1 MRSRLR
7 LSTGARRLPRARSAS
22 ERAAPPAQVFG
33 QPLLPATALLEGGG
47 AAAAMLLDAR
57 GVAGGAAAARPA
69 LLAAAIPA
77 PMRIGAGGVAVLETS
92 VALAPGASP
101 AAVSMRSLQLG
112 SARPALHLAARVAA
126 CGAHA
131 PASVARPGPG
141 RAARSA
147 ALSGLLPGG
156 AGGAR
161 AEPSALGGLA
171 AAGPAHEEGS
181 GFWAHP
187 AASDACL
194 HLGASLGA
202 AAAARRARAAGLG
215 GGGAAAHDAGV
226 RVPTALEAALAPS
239 ACAAGSAAWAAVGC
253 IAALRGGA
261 ALSSYAVRSA
271 LGARSTLTLAG
282 VRAAPMAPR
291 TAAAAAVAAPAG
303 AAAPG
308 MVYALEWRTTAPVT
322 AALPSARAPP
332 HHPLVA
338 AWRLEPASG
347 LPAATL
353 AALRGEGRCWHRA
366 AAAAAAPVHLS
377 YVQAGAALAA
387 AAASLAAAQRLAV
400 AAPGLQGCRV
410 QLWAAGAPPRGPGCP
425 PGPCAAGAQ
434 SVGILRVAAQ
444 EAPDLAWGAVHVSA
458 CAAGAAA
465 LGARRA
471 LSGAPD
477 GTDAAGAAVARGAL
491 LRPQMLRAAAPH
503 GAGAGLACALGAGV
517 LVTGGLGALGLLTA
531 AWLVAGRGDAHVW
544 LVGRAGRLGGGLHGH
559 LAGGGCA
566 VSAARCDVVE
576 RGEVCALAR
585 LRAAARAPAF
595 SGLVHAG
602 GSLEDSVLPGQT
614 LGALRRVAAPKL
626 AGAGWLGAA
635 AAAAPLGAAALF
647 SSTSALLGPPGQAN
661 YAAANAALGTAA
673 EAQQAA
679 GAPLLRAL
687 ALLVFAPAASP
698 SVGTSVSGCPAAGTA
713 MKSALRCATPACA
726 SRSPVETA
734 CAACMQRAL
743 CAPAL
748 HAYARAGP
756 PPCLRAR
763 HARAQACPARPSC
776 GAPGRPAW
784 PQPPRRCCAA
794 WSARAWARSRRRA
807 AWPRWRACCRGWGSG
822 RRAGRRPRRPSA
834 TRLSGRASG
843 GPARARPS
851 CWRRCSTR
859 RPPRQRPR
867 SRPETGP
874 RRGARWRRLRGR
886 LQAGVPSLR
895 GARHSAGSCWRWC
908 KTCSGPRCPLAMLA

>member
-425 PGPCAAGAQ
+425 PGAVRGRRAVGRHPARRRAG
-434 SVGILRVAAQ
+434 
-444 EAPDLAWGAVHVSA
+444 GAGPGLGRRA
-458 CAAGAAA
+458 CQRMRGGRG
-465 LGARRA
+465 GARRA
-471 LSGAPD
+471 QGAERRARRH
-477 GTDAAGAAVARGAL
+477 GRRRRRGGAR
-491 LRPQMLRAAAPH
+491 RAAAPADAARSRAAR
-503 GAGAGLACALGAGV
+503 GGGRPGV
-517 LVTGGLGALGLLTA
+517 
-531 AWLVAGRGDAHVW
+531 
-544 LVGRAGRLGGGLHGH
+544 RAGRRRARDRRAGRARPADSR
-559 LAGGGCA
+559 LAGGR
-566 VSAARCDVVE
+566 AR
-576 RGEVCALAR
+576 RRAR
-585 LRAAARAPAF
+585 LAGRQGGPAGGRAARAP
-595 SGLVHAG
+595 
-602 GSLEDSVLPGQT
+602 
-614 LGALRRVAAPKL
+614 RR
-626 AGAGWLGAA
+626 
-635 AAAAPLGAAALF
+635 
-647 SSTSALLGPPGQAN
+647 
-661 YAAANAALGTAA
+661 
-673 EAQQAA
+673 
-679 GAPLLRAL
+679 
-687 ALLVFAPAASP
+687 
-698 SVGTSVSGCPAAGTA
+698 
-713 MKSALRCATPACA
+713 
-726 SRSPVETA
+726 
-734 CAACMQRAL
+734 
-743 CAPAL
+743 
-748 HAYARAGP
+748 
-756 PPCLRAR
+756 
-763 HARAQACPARPSC
+763 
-776 GAPGRPAW
+776 
-784 PQPPRRCCAA
+784 
-794 WSARAWARSRRRA
+794 
-807 AWPRWRACCRGWGSG
+807 
-822 RRAGRRPRRPSA
+822 
-834 TRLSGRASG
+834 
-843 GPARARPS
+843 
-851 CWRRCSTR
+851 
-859 RPPRQRPR
+859 
-867 SRPETGP
+867 
-874 RRGARWRRLRGR
+874 RRLRGQR
-886 LQAGVPSLR
+886 RAL
-895 GARHSAGSCWRWC
+895 
-908 KTCSGPRCPLAMLA
+908 